1 MFVRTSDFFRLLL
14 ALVLLGLLTDEIL
27 AQPLSR
33 PIPQKKETTKETL
46 DLQNPQNEF
55 QTIPNRW
62 KPFVKDNLINPYR
75 TNILKG
81 DLPIFGS
88 MRNPWFL
95 EIGLTST
102 TAAEVLNI
110 PVPVGGVSTESPNS
124 LDLLGKGR
132 IMGGAQILQASL
144 ALIQGN
150 TTFKPPNF
158 EFRFSPALNVNT
170 AHAQET
176 GVLNINPENK
186 PTRWDH
192 YLGIQELFLDYHLA
206 DISARYDF
214 VSSRLGVQ
222 PFNADFRG
230 FLFISHEPGL
240 RFFGNA
246 DNNHFQ
252 YNLAYFRRLEKDT
265 NSGLN
270 RILDDRR
277 EDVYVAN
284 LYFQDAVILGHT
296 LQGIVLHRQDHGESH
311 QRYNANGFLVRPASI
326 GDLRSKSIRSTYLGL
341 NGDGHWGRW
350 NLTHSLYGVFGEE
363 SHNAIAGRKVDILAA
378 QFALEVSY
386 DINWLRPKISY
397 FFASGDRDPFDDR
410 ATGFDAVVEAPQFAG
425 ADSSYWNRQFI
436 PFVAGGGVGLTNKRS
451 FLANL
456 NSGREEGQ
464 ANFVNPGIHVMNLAC
479 DFELTPKLKL
489 ISNVNYL
496 MFAETESLEALR
508 QLDSISRRIGWDL
521 SAAVFYRPFLNNHM
535 KAKAGSALFVPGKGF
550 LQLYGDKLR
559 THVFAELVL
568 AY

>member
-1 MFVRTSDFFRLLL
+1 MSARIFDFTRVSL
-14 ALVLLGLLTDEIL
+14 ALLVLMGETS

-33 PIPQKKETTKETL
+33 PSPQKKQEIQDSF
-46 DLQNPQNEF
+46 DLQKSQDEF

-62 KPFVKDNLINPYR
+62 KPFVKDNLLNPYR

-81 DLPIFGS
+81 DLPLFGS

-102 TAAEVLNI
+102 TAAEILNI
-110 PVPVGGVSTESPNS
+110 PVPVGGVSTENSNS
-124 LDLLGKGR
+124 LDLLGDGR

-158 EFRFSPALNVNT
+158 ELRFSPAFNLNY
-170 AHAQET
+170 AQAQET
-176 GVLNINPENK
+176 GVLNINPERK
-186 PTRWDH
+186 PSRWDH
-192 YLGIQELFLDYHLA
+192 YLGVQELFVDYHLA

-214 VSSRLGVQ
+214 ISSRLGIQ

-240 RFFGNA
+240 RFFGSA
-246 DNNHFQ
+246 DNNRFQ
-252 YNLAYFRRLEKDT
+252 YNLAYFRRLEKNT

-270 RILDDRR
+270 IIHDDRR
-277 EDVYVAN
+277 EDVLVAN
-284 LYFQDAVILGHT
+284 VYFQDAIVLGHS
-296 LQGIVLHRQDHGESH
+296 LQAVLLHRQDHGETN
-311 QRYNANGFLVRPASI
+311 QRFNSNGFLVRPASI

-341 NGDGHWGRW
+341 NGDGHIGRW

-378 QFALEVSY
+378 QAAVEISY
-386 DINWLRPKISY
+386 DINWFRPKASY
-397 FFASGDRDPFDDR
+397 FFASGDKDPFDDQ
-410 ATGFDAVVEAPQFAG
+410 ATGFDAVVESPQFAG
-425 ADSSYWNRQFI
+425 ADTSYWNRQFI
-436 PFVAGGGVGLTNKRS
+436 PFIAGGGVGLTNKKS

-456 NSGREEGQ
+456 SSGREEGQ
-464 ANFVNPGIHVMNLAC
+464 ANFVNPGIHVMNLGC

-489 ISNVNYL
+489 VSNLNYL
-496 MFAETESLEALR
+496 MFAQTETLEALR
-508 QLDSISRRIGWDL
+508 QLDSISRSIGWDF
-521 SAAVFYRPFLNNHM
+521 SAAIFYRPYLNNHV
-535 KAKAGSALFVPGKGF
+535 KAKMGSALFVPGKGF
-550 LQLYGDKLR
+550 EQLFGNRLR
-559 THVFAELVL
+559 TQAFAELVL